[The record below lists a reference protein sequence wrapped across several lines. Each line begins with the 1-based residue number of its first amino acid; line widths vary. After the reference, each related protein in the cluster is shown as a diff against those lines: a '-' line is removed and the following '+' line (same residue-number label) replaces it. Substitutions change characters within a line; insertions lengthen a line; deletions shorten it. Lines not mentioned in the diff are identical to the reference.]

1 MNQQPTE
8 PPTGSG
14 LPNPALDIVILP
26 HTSEITEGF
35 KVQRLLP
42 FRGRRMVGP
51 FIFFDQMGPE
61 ILRAGQGLDVAP
73 HPHIGLATVTYLFDG
88 ELFHR
93 DSLGTMQMIRPGEVN
108 WMTAGKGIA
117 HSERSPQETRQHG
130 GKIFGIQSWVAL
142 PESQEETA
150 PTFAHHA
157 AETLPVIEGEGK
169 QLRLIVGSLFG
180 ERSPVATLS
189 ETFYAD
195 VFLSPG
201 AVLPMPIEQE
211 ERALFV
217 VEGAVTID
225 ADSMVYD
232 AGQLLVFKPGAA
244 VTVKSIG
251 AARVMML
258 GGAAME
264 GPRHIWWNFVS
275 SSRQRIEQA
284 KADWREGRFGPVP
297 DETEFVPLPG

>member
-1 MNQQPTE
+1 M
-8 PPTGSG
+8 
-14 LPNPALDIVILP
+14 
-26 HTSEITEGF
+26 
-35 KVQRLLP
+35 
-42 FRGRRMVGP
+42 
-51 FIFFDQMGPE
+51 
-61 ILRAGQGLDVAP
+61 
-73 HPHIGLATVTYLFDG
+73 
-88 ELFHR
+88 
-93 DSLGTMQMIRPGEVN
+93 
-108 WMTAGKGIA
+108 
-117 HSERSPQETRQHG
+117 
-130 GKIFGIQSWVAL
+130 
-142 PESQEETA
+142 
-150 PTFAHHA
+150 
-157 AETLPVIEGEGK
+157 
-169 QLRLIVGSLFG
+169 RLIVGSLFG